1 MIEEMIELFKTGN
14 PYLNISRFEFR
25 DPDRSFLI
33 LDKGETTFIGKT
45 YNLVFGKCE
54 EFQVK
59 DIDKIKFLHYL
70 ESFQKSMENQETSE
84 QE

>member
-33 LDKGETTFIGKT
+33 LIKGETTFIGKT
-45 YNLVFGKCE
+45 YNLVSGKYE
-54 EFQVK
+54 ELQVK
-59 DIDKIKFLHYL
+59 DVDKIKFLYYL
-70 ESFQKSMENQETSE
+70 ESFQKSMENPVTIE